1 MRAAFPYPHC
11 LTAGFPANHALKY
24 DTAND
29 TFIKEYPIGPANF
42 YEDDERHRIHNAVP
56 SNRLGHLT
64 PFRTHYV
71 DLNTG
76 PLPSHFSQQ
85 RSELRKLPPFAFQI
99 IVSFAVPTKPSKWW
113 PGG

>member
-1 MRAAFPYPHC
+1 MATGERKVGWSRQELPRTRPVKVYLISAEPMRAAFPYPHC

-24 DTAND
+24 NTAND

-76 PLPSHFSQQ
+76 P
-85 RSELRKLPPFAFQI
+85 
-99 IVSFAVPTKPSKWW
+99 
-113 PGG
+113 